1 MDVTAAGWTF
11 LVLVTVFLPFAAIR
25 GAARARASTQAPTRG
40 QYFASFLFG
49 QGLGVFTALAAASY
63 EWIVLFPA
71 PNFAARNAWIA
82 LAFLVP
88 TIGTLPIR
96 WSWRSV
102 EEKRR
107 MMWLLPNR
115 TSDLVWWMFVAL
127 VAGVVEEIVFRGV
140 MFTLWTRVL
149 GSWWPA
155 VIVCSIAFALSHF
168 VQGWR
173 AVLVIAVMAIGNHW
187 IVRATGDLYTAMAVH
202 FAYDLIAGI
211 VLLGLAK
218 RDGIARAVDEGAATA
233 SEQSSRPSA

>member
-1 MDVTAAGWTF
+1 MDVTPAGWTF
-11 LVLVTVFLPFAAIR
+11 LFLITVFLPFAAIR
-25 GAARARASTQAPTRG
+25 GAQRARESSQAPTRG

-49 QGLGVFTALAAASY
+49 QGIGLFAALLAARY
-63 EWIVLFPA
+63 DWIDLFPA
-71 PNFAARNAWIA
+71 PNLGPKNVWIA

-96 WSWRSV
+96 WSWRSGV
-102 EEKRR
+102 EKRR

-140 MFTLWTRVL
+140 MFTLWERLL

-173 AVLVIAVMAIGNHW
+173 AVLVIVVMAIGNHW

-202 FAYDLIAGI
+202 FVYDLIAGI
-211 VLLGLAK
+211 VLLRLAK
-218 RDGIARAVDEGAATA
+218 RDGIARVEGESGEAEAA
-233 SEQSSRPSA
+233 S